1 MVFQSGQQNSTK
13 KLLKR
18 QIDDRHALTR
28 DLVQEAQPQDNI
40 ELFAELKRTED
51 KLAAIEDD
59 EKINRRIP
67 MDYSLYII
75 KKKIIIKNIYLPYL
89 IKIDLHF
96 EPFSNFN
103 VAKPMHHM

>member
-1 MVFQSGQQNSTK
+1 MVAG
-13 KLLKR
+13 
-18 QIDDRHALTR
+18 DRWLRADLPIPIYVPPPSLTR

-67 MDYSLYII
+67 MDHSL
-75 KKKIIIKNIYLPYL
+75 
-89 IKIDLHF
+89 
-96 EPFSNFN
+96 
-103 VAKPMHHM
+103 